1 MSVQIDTAFVKQFQN
16 IIQMLLAQKGSRL
29 RECVMV
35 ETQDAEEQFWEQ
47 IGPVT
52 AAEVTT
58 RHGDSPLISTPHDR
72 RRITLRFFDCGDL
85 IDDNDR
91 VRMLIDPTNA
101 YAENAAAALGRAID
115 DVLVGGANAGD
126 AGGTYGNP
134 SSILD
139 GTAGVLFGTAYTGKA
154 GATTVTF
161 PAGQVVALNFGGTN
175 VGLTVPKLIEAK
187 RLLMAANVDV
197 EREELYIGCTSKG
210 LADLLNST
218 QPTSAEFNEVRALV
232 EGKITR
238 FLGLNFRFL
247 ERLPQSATGA
257 QHWRYPV
264 WCKSGVRLS
273 MARDI
278 KTRIAERP
286 DKRFSTYVYAA
297 LACGGTRMEEGK
309 VVEIKGLI

>member
-1 MSVQIDTAFVKQFQN
+1 MSVQIDTAFVKQFN
-16 IIQMLLAQKGSRL
+16 SLVYMLLQQSGSRL
-29 RECVMV
+29 RECVTV
-35 ETQDAEEQFWEQ
+35 DAQDAEEQFWEQ

-72 RRITLRFFDCGDL
+72 RRITLRFFDWGDM

-91 VRMLIDPTNA
+91 VRMLIDPTNP
-101 YAENAAAALGRAID
+101 YAMNAAAALGRTFD
-115 DVLVGGANAGD
+115 DVVIGGANAGD
-126 AGGTYGNP
+126 SGGTFGNP
-134 SSILD
+134 ATILD
-139 GTAGVLFGTAYTGKA
+139 GTTGVLFGTAFTGKA
-154 GATTVTF
+154 GATSVAF

-197 EREELYIGCTSKG
+197 EREDLFIGCTSKG
-210 LADLLNST
+210 LADLLNTT
-218 QPTSAEFNEVRALV
+218 QPTSAEFNEVKALV

-238 FLGLNFRFL
+238 FLGLNFKFL

-264 WCKSGVRLS
+264 WAKSGVRMS
-273 MARDI
+273 VAREI

-297 LACGGTRMEEGK
+297 GAWGGSRMEEGK